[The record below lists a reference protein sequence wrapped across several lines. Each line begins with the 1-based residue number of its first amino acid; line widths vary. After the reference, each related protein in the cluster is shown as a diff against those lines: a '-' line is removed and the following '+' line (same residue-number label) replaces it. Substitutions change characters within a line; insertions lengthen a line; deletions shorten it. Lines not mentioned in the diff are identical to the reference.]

1 MLLFRGPARGGGAAR
16 PAAEPLRSPCLA
28 TPSTVPPQRVR
39 VHRATPSLVQPRP
52 FGWDRAMHSRAPQ
65 RATHRAQPAPETG
78 HGERALALLAEI
90 AAQTCSLVAPR
101 SCPCGQD
108 GTRLCPDCAALL
120 RASPLRVDACCDAL
134 QVLSAARIR
143 EQRHDG
149 RLLPAGV
156 DHSALLPVLALGEY
170 GGALQR
176 LVLAWKNG
184 GMLHLCG
191 ALAEGLVPAVRSLAE
206 QAGTAEPLL
215 VPVPSRPAA
224 RLRRGEDH
232 TGELV
237 RALDREGAGRGLL
250 LRAAPTTA
258 QEGRGARARRLRRI
272 RLDPAQARRARA
284 LDRPVIIVDDVVTTG
299 STLRGMHEALDAE
312 GIEVLGA
319 VVIAS
324 ARMPGAAAGVPV
336 SDEADEAG

>member
-1 MLLFRGPARGGGAAR
+1 MHSGAPRHASHRARPARG
-16 PAAEPLRSPCLA
+16 
-28 TPSTVPPQRVR
+28 
-39 VHRATPSLVQPRP
+39 
-52 FGWDRAMHSRAPQ
+52 
-65 RATHRAQPAPETG
+65 TG
-78 HGERALALLAEI
+78 RGERALALLAEV

-101 SCPCGQD
+101 SCPCGRD

-120 RASPLRVDACCDAL
+120 QASPLRVDACCDAL
-134 QVLSAARIR
+134 QVLSAARVR
-143 EQRHDG
+143 EQSRDG
-149 RLLPAGV
+149 VLLPAGV
-156 DHSALLPVLALGEY
+156 DHSPLLPVLALGEY
-170 GGALQR
+170 GGDLQR

-191 ALAEGLVPAVRSLAE
+191 ALAAGLAPAVRRLAE
-206 QAGTAEPLL
+206 GSGVAEPLL

-232 TGELV
+232 TAELV
-237 RALDREGAGRGLL
+237 RALDREGAGRALL

-284 LDRPVIIVDDVVTTG
+284 LDAPVIVVDDVVTTG
-299 STLRGMHEALDAE
+299 ATLRGMHEALDAE

-319 VVIAS
+319 AVIAS
-324 ARMPGAAAGVPV
+324 ARVPGVVASAGPV
-336 SDEADEAG
+336 EAPPGPGEADEPG